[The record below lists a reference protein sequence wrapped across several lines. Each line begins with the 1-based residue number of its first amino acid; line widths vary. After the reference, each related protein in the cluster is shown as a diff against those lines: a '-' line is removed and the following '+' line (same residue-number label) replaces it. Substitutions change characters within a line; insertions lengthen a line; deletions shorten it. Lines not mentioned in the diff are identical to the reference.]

1 MAESNPVTAGDIEKY
16 GYHQELHRSL
26 SFTDLLVYG
35 LVFMVPIAPFG
46 IFGSVFQGSGGMVA
60 LAYAIGMVAMMFTAM
75 SYSQMSR
82 AFPMAGSVYTY
93 AGRGIAAPVGFL
105 SGWMILLDYVLVPS
119 LLYLIAGVAMNSL
132 ISSVPVWLWLVAF
145 VVLNT
150 AVNYAGIEFTAKVN
164 KIMLIGELIVL
175 AIFIVIG
182 IVALAQGKG
191 RGFDF
196 TPIYNA
202 DTFSWS
208 LVFGAVSIA
217 VLSFLGF
224 DGISMLAEENR
235 ESANQIGRAMV
246 AALLLAGTL
255 FIVQTWV
262 ASLLVPDPDALIS
275 KGDPGGTAFYDA
287 ADVAG
292 GGAWLGNLTALAT
305 AIAWGF
311 ANSLVAQAATS
322 RLLFAMARDRQL
334 PSFLAKVH
342 PKKGVP
348 TNATFL
354 VAVGLPGVGPL
365 HGRPRRRHHPALDAG
380 QLRRPQCLS
389 RPACLGGL
397 ALHRPSGEPQL
408 VGPPRRAGHRV
419 PDPRL
424 RGDQRQ
430 GRGPGARLH
439 LAGHRC
445 SDPRLPD
452 RDRSAALTDD
462 GGLCAL
468 AGLTVGIRWSRTAPA
483 PAPRTHLESRTTY
496 LKNSGPPPPTN
507 GNPCSRSATP
517 PPTSK
522 PTRPKAR
529 STSTSGSAT
538 PGACCSRTRRTSR
551 RSARPS
557 SATWPRSSPSSTSA
571 A

>member
-1 MAESNPVTAGDIEKY
+1 MTESSPVTAGDIEKY

-26 SFTDLLVYG
+26 SFADLLVYG

-60 LAYAIGMVAMMFTAM
+60 LAYAIGMVAMMFTAL

-132 ISSVPVWLWLVAF
+132 ISAVPVWLWLVAF

-202 DTFSWS
+202 DTFSWP

-262 ASLLVPDPDALIS
+262 ASLLVPDPDSLIS

-322 RLLFAMARDRQL
+322 RLLYAMARDRQL

-348 TNATFL
+348 VNATLLTALVSLALGLYMASRADGITLLSTLVNFGALTAFL
-354 VAVGLPGVGPL
+354 VLHVSVVWHYVVRNGSRDWWRHLVAPVIGFVILAFVVINANVAAQKLGFVWLGIGVLLLVFLLVTG
-365 HGRPRRRHHPALDAG
+365 
-380 QLRRPQCLS
+380 RRPSLVLDE
-389 RPACLGGL
+389 AT
-397 ALHRPSGEPQL
+397 ATGEE
-408 VGPPRRAGHRV
+408 
-419 PDPRL
+419 
-424 RGDQRQ
+424 
-430 GRGPGARLH
+430 AR
-439 LAGHRC
+439 
-445 SDPRLPD
+445 
-452 RDRSAALTDD
+452 
-462 GGLCAL
+462 
-468 AGLTVGIRWSRTAPA
+468 
-483 PAPRTHLESRTTY
+483 
-496 LKNSGPPPPTN
+496 
-507 GNPCSRSATP
+507 
-517 PPTSK
+517 
-522 PTRPKAR
+522 
-529 STSTSGSAT
+529 
-538 PGACCSRTRRTSR
+538 
-551 RSARPS
+551 
-557 SATWPRSSPSSTSA
+557 
-571 A
+571 